1 MRKLAVC
8 TADYRK
14 QNCVLRN
21 VATMLTKWQN
31 IYASWLIVS
40 TKKRKQKLLKFE
52 MVGLTL
58 TIQMLNIIEGEHLGL
73 SFQPKLKK

>member
-1 MRKLAVC
+1 
-8 TADYRK
+8 
-14 QNCVLRN
+14 
-21 VATMLTKWQN
+21 MLTKWQN